1 MMIATLLSAVALQ
14 MEPSAFAAA
23 CMAGG
28 GAPGRVEASSDRRV
42 ARSSPIASGTAPVT
56 VVLTVNRIS
65 PGETVSIWIEE
76 NHALSLRA
84 GGSAV
89 ITGRRIAFGSDEH
102 QSFDYC
108 LRLQPR

>member
-1 MMIATLLSAVALQ
+1 MIAALLSGAALQ

-28 GAPGRVEASSDRRV
+28 GAPGRVEASSDRQV
-42 ARSSPIASGTAPVT
+42 ARNIPIAAGMAPVA
-56 VVLTVNRIS
+56 VLVTVNRIL
-65 PGETVSIWIEE
+65 PGETVSLWVEG
-76 NHALSLRA
+76 NHALSVRA

-89 ITGRRIAFGSDEH
+89 VTGRRIAFGSDEH